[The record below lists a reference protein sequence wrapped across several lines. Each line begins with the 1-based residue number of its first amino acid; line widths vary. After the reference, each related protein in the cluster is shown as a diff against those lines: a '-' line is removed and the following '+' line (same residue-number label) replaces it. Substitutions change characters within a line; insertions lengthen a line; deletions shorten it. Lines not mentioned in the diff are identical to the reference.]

1 MGLEQYIRAGVA
13 LTRDI
18 ITFTASPS
26 GSGSINLGS
35 AYTLLSVGTNSPCR
49 LRLYDTF
56 DSLTNAGERARSFGN
71 TSVSASTALVGDFS
85 MSAAGTY
92 TIDPPVYGVLENPTN
107 KLTYYRTENTQSGV
121 NPAITITRYLME
133 DSSISTL
140 NRVNFPQITAS
151 LQANIIISGT
161 LLSATNIPHTYLL
174 VSASMIGSSTGSAR
188 LRLYTTNESFSNL
201 TEISRSFTTE
211 SSNNSKLIVDA
222 ILTGSEVTYFVPKIA
237 GANLQTMGTDL
248 NVIRLDRAAILGNNE
263 LYYVLQNAVSSTA
276 TIRVTASLH
285 VFSLED

>member
-1 MGLEQYIRAGVA
+1 
-13 LTRDI
+13 
-18 ITFTASPS
+18 
-26 GSGSINLGS
+26 
-35 AYTLLSVGTNSPCR
+35 
-49 LRLYDTF
+49 
-56 DSLTNAGERARSFGN
+56 
-71 TSVSASTALVGDFS
+71 